1 MATRSPG
8 YPRNGGGSWTVTGEY
23 PVPMSP
29 ERVRRNIR
37 ATVTDTFSPE
47 LARAPKKKRVRAQ
60 PAPYPKAAKKK
71 PTGKKKT
78 ASKKASAK
86 RRSVAET
93 RTLTVPKAMADYVNS
108 SSYDFS
114 YEQVVGALN
123 AHNRQTEI
131 NKRRGVYRKDY
142 QVPEGFQDGYGTR
155 TPGGYRTR
163 PLPPQEPTF
172 DGFRY
177 QLPYNYRRYEFMNE
191 PGSRANFD
199 TSRYYNSRAPKR

>member
-1 MATRSPG
+1 MAHSSPG

-23 PVPMSP
+23 PVGMSP
-29 ERVRRNIR
+29 ERYRRGLR
-37 ATVTDTFSPE
+37 ATVADTFSPE
-47 LARAPKKKRVRAQ
+47 LARAPKKKRVRAK
-60 PAPYPKAAKKK
+60 PAPYPSSAKKK
-71 PTGKKKT
+71 PTGRKKSAGKKT
-78 ASKKASAK
+78 SAK

-93 RTLTVPKAMADYVNS
+93 RTLTVPKGMADYVNS

-114 YEQVVGALN
+114 YEEVVGALN

-142 QVPEGFQDGYGTR
+142 VVPEGFQDGFGTR
-155 TPGGYRTR
+155 TPGGYYRTR

-177 QLPYNYRRYEFMNE
+177 KLPYRPYDFEGQ
-191 PGSRANFD
+191 GSRVSFNK
-199 TSRYYNSRAPKR
+199 SRYYNSRAPKR